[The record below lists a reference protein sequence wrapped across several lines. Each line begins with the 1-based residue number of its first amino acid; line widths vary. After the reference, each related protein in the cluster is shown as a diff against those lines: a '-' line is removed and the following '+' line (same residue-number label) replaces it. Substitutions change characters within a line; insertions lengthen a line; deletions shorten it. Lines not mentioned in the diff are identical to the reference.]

1 MWDFAG
7 VAVLEFAGEVELAIG
22 AAVILKLRIWSP
34 PVDVLYYSSAE
45 YSRVNVWEMR
55 RQSSEET
62 ILHEEKDEKTIE
74 IHMSLF
80 GKLDGDMA
88 EK

>member
-1 MWDFAG
+1 MG
-7 VAVLEFAGEVELAIG
+7 
-22 AAVILKLRIWSP
+22 
-34 PVDVLYYSSAE
+34 
-45 YSRVNVWEMR
+45 WEMR
-55 RQSSEET
+55 GQSSEET

-88 EK
+88 ER